1 MEKECA
7 QCHRLFHAVQEK
19 TELCPDCLRTQF
31 SVASALPEAERAVLQ
46 SARRASEKRQ
56 EQRARRMQENYA
68 AGSLF
73 RFAGK
78 LRFAE
83 GMGLYLVV
91 MLFFLLSSGDEAAPQ
106 LGFMDGFGQ
115 RVLALLFCGVAAVLV
130 ASASARFRHYLLPLG
145 VLMVLSAWFLPEWLS
160 RASVTKSESPAP
172 KTVVERASV
181 DDKPGSVA
189 RLMTETDLEVF
200 RQLDSGSE
208 QFTHYAIYMTR
219 QDARTRDLMREA
231 LSRLLGAEFTR
242 AYTRGEGALYVVTNV
257 PGKRRNISGELSRFG
272 RLVYEAPREGIYE
285 LRFDADKTNMVS
297 KFQADALMTSSHSS
311 FVAANLA
318 ELTCL
323 DPMRIRAAA
332 KRLTQAQV
340 QTLRREIRN
349 ALLQVIAE
357 PWEGDWDT
365 YGALMEALA
374 TYALEDDASSV
385 SACLSFFRSGLEK
398 GHPIPSVVVGYL
410 VREVPE
416 EVIDPIVEQWYA
428 DPIAW
433 GESMSQLGRAVQPK
447 LVAQLQRSEGVRL
460 VNSII
465 RYLRDHGDAQAIPAI
480 QPFTQNSD
488 SLISHAAQEAVKAL
502 EQRR

>member
-1 MEKECA
+1 M
-7 QCHRLFHAVQEK
+7 
-19 TELCPDCLRTQF
+19 CPDCLRTQF
-31 SVASALPEAERAVLQ
+31 SVARALPEAERAVLQ
-46 SARRASEKRQ
+46 SARRAAEKRQ

-68 AGSLF
+68 SGSLF
-73 RFAGK
+73 RFADK

-83 GMGLYLVV
+83 GLGLYLVV
-91 MLFFLLSSGDEAAPQ
+91 VLFFVLRSGGEADAQ

-115 RVLALLFCGVAAVLV
+115 RVLSLLFCGVAAVLV
-130 ASASARFRHYLLPLG
+130 ASASARFRHYLLPLA
-145 VLMVLSAWFLPEWLS
+145 VLMVSSAWFLPEW
-160 RASVTKSESPAP
+160 ASPKSPTKPKSPTPQTA
-172 KTVVERASV
+172 VERASS
-181 DDKPGSVA
+181 DSKTSPAA
-189 RLMTETDLEVF
+189 RLMTDADLEVF
-200 RQLDSGSE
+200 RQLDSNAD
-208 QFTHYAIYMTR
+208 QCTHYAIYMTQ

-242 AYTRGEGALYVVTNV
+242 AYTRGEGSLYVVTNV
-257 PGKRRNISGELSRFG
+257 PGKRRNISGTLSRFG

-297 KFQADALMTSSHSS
+297 KFQADALMSSSHSS
-311 FVAANLA
+311 FVAANMA

-323 DPMRIRAAA
+323 DPMRIRSAA

-357 PWEGDWDT
+357 PWKGDWDT
-365 YGALMEALA
+365 YGALVEALA
-374 TYALEDDASSV
+374 TYALKDDAPSV
-385 SACLSFFRSGLEK
+385 SACLSFFRSGLEQK
-398 GHPIPSVVVGYL
+398 HPIPSVVVGYL

-433 GESMSQLGRAVQPK
+433 GESMNQLGRAVQPK
-447 LVAQLQRSEGVRL
+447 LVAQLQRSKSLRQ